1 MTTDIIQVAWKMREK
16 QRKHRLY
23 PPYLYLFGSLVF
35 FAITCVNALLLVFI
49 DIPDFSFT
57 KMWYT
62 YVFAIVFFFIGMY
75 LLFIFIFTISLF
87 IVVYPEGIAIKN
99 ILTKDE
105 FIFEKGNIIN
115 IVTSESSELTEKRY
129 RMGRKYFPYG
139 YWHKNQ
145 IYIHYNTP
153 ESYRTGRREH
163 DQEFD
168 TFLFKLKDHG
178 SFIEDCKRKHYHMI
192 VFSID

>member
-1 MTTDIIQVAWKMREK
+1 MRK
-16 QRKHRLY
+16 RPIKHRLY
-23 PPYLYLFGSLVF
+23 PPYLYLFGSFVPLGF
-35 FAITCVNALLLVFI
+35 TFVNAMLLILI

-57 KMWYT
+57 RMWYT
-62 YVFAIVFFFIGMY
+62 YAFAIVFFFVGLY
-75 LLFIFIFTISLF
+75 LLLIFLFTISLF
-87 IVVYPEGIAIKN
+87 IVVDREGIAIKN

-153 ESYRTGRREH
+153 ESYRTGSRENDH
-163 DQEFD
+163 DFD

>member
-1 MTTDIIQVAWKMREK
+1 MTTDIIQVARKMRETH
-16 QRKHRLY
+16 RKHRLY

-87 IVVYPEGIAIKN
+87 IVVYPEGIMIKN
-99 ILTKDE
+99 IFTKDE
-105 FIFEKGNIIN
+105 YVFDKANIEN
-115 IVTSESSELTEKRY
+115 IVTSESSKLTEEKY
-129 RMGRKYFPYG
+129 RTGRKYYPYG

-145 IYIHYNTP
+145 IYIHYEDP
-153 ESYRTGRREH
+153 QYLAGGVFDPDREY
-163 DQEFD
+163 DS
-168 TFLFKLKDHG
+168 FLFKLKDHE
-178 SFIEDCKRKHYHMI
+178 SFIDDCIRYDYPMVI
-192 VFSID
+192 ISRE